1 MTWFLDFAEII
12 IVNGSAN
19 IVVDLVALLLILEHN
34 LKQNTSSS
42 KVRMAHG
49 KKGWPITCM
58 CFVFV

>member
-1 MTWFLDFAEII
+1 M
-12 IVNGSAN
+12 VNGSTN

-42 KVRMAHG
+42 KVRMEHG